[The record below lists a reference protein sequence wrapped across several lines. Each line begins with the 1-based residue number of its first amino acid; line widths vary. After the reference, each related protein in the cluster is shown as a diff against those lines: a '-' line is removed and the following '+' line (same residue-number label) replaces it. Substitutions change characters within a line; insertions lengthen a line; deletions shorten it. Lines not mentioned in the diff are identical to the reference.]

1 MNDFASRRTMMVDT
15 QVRPND
21 VTKYPIIAAML
32 DVAREEFVPDAA
44 REAAYMGENIHLGP
58 TSVVLEPRTFA
69 KLLDALDVQ
78 ASDHVLDLGAGLGY
92 SAAVLGRVA
101 ARVTALEADA
111 GLADRASRTL
121 AGVGNVALRAGV
133 LAEGA
138 PGDGPFDR
146 IILEGAIEHFPQALA
161 AQLKEGGRVAAIFME
176 GALGMARIGHKIDG
190 EISWRFAFNATAPV
204 LAGFERARSFRL

>member
-176 GALGMARIGHKIDG
+176 GALGMVRIGHKIDG